1 MRITHTIRAVWPVL
15 TVSVLSMFVLS
26 GNAWAKVKVSH
37 DPEKT
42 RAGYIARIQQQ
53 TLIPPA
59 EATLGSLWVQGG
71 AMTNLQA
78 DYKASRLNDLVT
90 IVVVQRTTAQT
101 TGNVST
107 KRDFNTTSGISGLA
121 GHIST
126 SGLSNLL
133 TAQSS
138 TKLKGAGST
147 DASTT
152 MNTRLTG
159 QVIAVL
165 PNGNMVVEAER
176 MVAINNQ
183 KETMIIRGVLRPGDV
198 GPNNAALSTALSNL
212 EVELKGKG
220 VVSDAIRSPNPLI
233 RALLWVIG
241 F

>member
-1 MRITHTIRAVWPVL
+1 MRTTFTNRALRVASVVL
-15 TVSVLSMFVLS
+15 VLSNLISTASVLS
-26 GNAWAKVKVSH
+26 KVKITR
-37 DPEKT
+37 DPQKT
-42 RAGYIARIQQQ
+42 RADYVARMQQQ
-53 TLIPPA
+53 TSSPPV
-59 EATLGSLWVQGG
+59 EASLGSLWTPNG
-71 AMTNLQA
+71 ALTNLQA

-90 IVVVQRTTAQT
+90 IVVVQRTTAQA
-101 TGNVST
+101 TGNVGT
-107 KRDFNTTSGISGLA
+107 QRDFNTTSGISGLA

-126 SGLSNLL
+126 SGLTNLL

-138 TKLKGAGST
+138 SKLKGAGST

-152 MNTRLTG
+152 MNTNLAG

-165 PNGNMVVEAER
+165 PNGNLVVEAER

-183 KETMIIRGVLRPGDV
+183 KETMLVRGVLRPGDIR
-198 GPNNAALSTALSNL
+198 PDNSALSTVLSNL

-220 VVSDAIRSPNPLI
+220 VVSDATRPPNPLV

>member
-1 MRITHTIRAVWPVL
+1 MRTTFTNRAVRVASVVL
-15 TVSVLSMFVLS
+15 VLSNLISTASVLS
-26 GNAWAKVKVSH
+26 KVKITR
-37 DPEKT
+37 DPQKT
-42 RAGYIARIQQQ
+42 RADYVARMQQQ
-53 TLIPPA
+53 TSSPPV
-59 EATLGSLWVQGG
+59 EASLGSLWTPNG
-71 AMTNLQA
+71 ALTNLQA

-90 IVVVQRTTAQT
+90 IVVVQRTTAQA
-101 TGNVST
+101 TGNVGT
-107 KRDFNTTSGISGLA
+107 QRDFNTTSGISGLA

-126 SGLSNLL
+126 SGLTNLL

-138 TKLKGAGST
+138 SKLKGAGST

-152 MNTRLTG
+152 MNTNLAG

-165 PNGNMVVEAER
+165 PNGNLVVEAER

-183 KETMIIRGVLRPGDV
+183 KETMLVRGVLRPGDIR
-198 GPNNAALSTALSNL
+198 PDNSALSTVLSNL

-220 VVSDAIRSPNPLI
+220 VVSDATRPPNPLV